1 MPSFDVVSQV
11 DMQEVRN
18 AVDQAN
24 REIVNRFD
32 FKDTGTIIELG
43 DDSITLRSSTDHRL
57 EAALDV
63 LESRLVKRK
72 VPLKALEKGQMED
85 AAGGTVRQEIGL
97 NQGIDQERAKQIVKS
112 VKDTK
117 LKVQAAVQGDQV
129 RISGKKRDDLQS
141 VMKLLGDADFGIPL
155 QFTNR
160 RD

>member
-11 DMQEVRN
+11 DMQEIRN

-97 NQGIDQERAKQIVKS
+97 NQGIDQERAKKIVKS

-141 VMKLLGDADFGIPL
+141 VMQLLGDADFGIPL